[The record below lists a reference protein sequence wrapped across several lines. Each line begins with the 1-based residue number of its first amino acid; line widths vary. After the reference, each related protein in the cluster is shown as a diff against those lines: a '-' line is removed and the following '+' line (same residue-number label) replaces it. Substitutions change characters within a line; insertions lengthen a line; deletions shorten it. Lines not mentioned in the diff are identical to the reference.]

1 MTKALAI
8 LGLCASLGLLAA
20 AWMPS
25 EESNPQ
31 MVEAAF
37 NAQVD
42 LRLHTLVSKLAREA
56 EAKQQQQLA
65 SR

>member
-1 MTKALAI
+1 MTKALTV
-8 LGLCASLGLLAA
+8 LGLFAAIGLLAA

-25 EESNPQ
+25 EDSNPQ
-31 MVEAAF
+31 VVQAAF

-42 LRLHTLVSKLAREA
+42 LRLHTLLSKLAREA
-56 EAKQQQQLA
+56 EAKQQLA

>member
-1 MTKALAI
+1 MTKALTV
-8 LGLCASLGLLAA
+8 LGLFAAIGLLAA

-25 EESNPQ
+25 EDSNPQ
-31 MVEAAF
+31 VIEAAF

-42 LRLHTLVSKLAREA
+42 LRLHSTLARLTREA
-56 EAKQQQQLA
+56 QARQAQLA

>member
-1 MTKALAI
+1 MTKALTI
-8 LGLCASLGLLAA
+8 LGLFAAIGLLAA

-25 EESNPQ
+25 EETNSQ
-31 MVEAAF
+31 VIEAAF

-42 LRLHTLVSKLAREA
+42 LRLHTTLAKLTREA
-56 EAKQQQQLA
+56 EAKQQLA

>member
-8 LGLCASLGLLAA
+8 LGLCASIGLLAA

-25 EESNPQ
+25 EETNPQ
-31 MVEAAF
+31 VVEAAF

-42 LRLHTLVSKLAREA
+42 LRLHTQIGRAHV
-56 EAKQQQQLA
+56 
-65 SR
+65 

>member
-1 MTKALAI
+1 MTKALTV
-8 LGLCASLGLLAA
+8 LGLFAALGLLAA

-25 EESNPQ
+25 EDTNPQ
-31 MVEAAF
+31 VIEAAF

-42 LRLHTLVSKLAREA
+42 LRLHTTLNKLAREA
-56 EAKQQQQLA
+56 EARQQLA

>member
-1 MTKALAI
+1 MTKALAV
-8 LGLCASLGLLAA
+8 LGLCAAIGLLAV

-25 EESNPQ
+25 EQANAQ
-31 MVEAAF
+31 VVEAAF

-42 LRLHTLVSKLAREA
+42 LRLHTLLNKLAREA
-56 EAKQQQQLA
+56 EAKQQLA